1 MSFFKKVL
9 EFSNN
14 DTHLQ
19 EEKRKTNE
27 LFALQAYIDK
37 YKINGLI
44 ALLYRKLILNGFSAK
59 EAINLI
65 DDNKTYSSLELLLF
79 NQLEE
84 IYTTKDGLDYH
95 RYKEAVISYFS
106 KL

>member
-1 MSFFKKVL
+1 MSFFKKIL
-9 EFSNN
+9 AFSNN
-14 DTHLQ
+14 DNHLQ

-37 YKINGLI
+37 YKINGLT

-65 DDNKTYSSLELLLF
+65 DDNKMYTSQELLLF

-84 IYTTKDGLDYH
+84 IYTTKNGLDYN